1 VALAEKVKVRYDRPF
16 TMKAKPLLRALF
28 GGLLCAVGFWLTLAI
43 PYQSKIF
50 LTDNTSCRMAVEVVE
65 PVSGEPLGSVVLLH
79 GLSANKKIMEYM
91 ARGFSE
97 KGLRV
102 FVPDLPGH
110 GRTPGPFSFSSAEC
124 CSESFLNQ
132 LIAHGAVD
140 PARTILAGH
149 SMGGA
154 IALRLAA
161 QIPVGGA
168 TVLSPAPMRTEQGV
182 PRELLPFENP
192 PPTPANTLIIS
203 ASWEPRPVRETA
215 RDLLSRDVT
224 TTGRYILVPRSTH
237 VSLLFDREALQASQ
251 NWAARVLHL
260 DSEERLPSKMPL
272 LGFGLGFAGLILLT
286 APFVRELLG
295 TTTALETYTQVR
307 GARAFPEVGVFSL
320 VAVLLLRAIHPY
332 HILHVFEG
340 DYLAGFLLLVGAALL
355 LSHHRDVLT
364 ALRAG
369 FTSAQLRTVLLSSFC
384 AIVILLLYSGW
395 FDLTFSAAWLTSA
408 RWLRFPLFFL
418 MVLPYHFAEEIIAG
432 PLASRS
438 KLRRL
443 TLVLSLRF
451 LAWGALAAGV
461 FFLHSGEI
469 LLILLF
475 PYFAIFCVLQRL
487 GMDVVRGQTGS
498 ATSAAIFGAILMSGF
513 CLAIFPVA

>member
-1 VALAEKVKVRYDRPF
+1 MVLAEKVKVRYDRPF

-28 GGLLCAVGFWLTLAI
+28 GGLLCAVGFWLTLAT

-65 PVSGEPLGSVVLLH
+65 PVSAELRGSVVLLH

-97 KGLRV
+97 QGLRV

-110 GRTPGPFSFSSAEC
+110 GRTPGPFSFSSAER

-132 LIAHGAVD
+132 LIAHGAVN
-140 PARTILAGH
+140 PARTILVGH

-161 QIPVGGA
+161 QIPVAG
-168 TVLSPAPMRTEQGV
+168 TIVLSPAPMRTDQGV

-192 PPTPANTLIIS
+192 PPTPPNTLIIS

-224 TTGRYILVPRSTH
+224 NTGKYLLVPRSTH
-237 VSLLFDREALQASQ
+237 VSLLFDCEALRASQ

-260 DSEERLPSKMPL
+260 DNEERLPSKMPL

-286 APFVRELLG
+286 APFVREFVG
-295 TTTALETYTQVR
+295 KTTAVETYNQVR
-307 GARAFPEVGVFSL
+307 AARALPEIAVFSV
-320 VAVLLLRAIHPY
+320 VAVLLLRAIHRY
-332 HILHVFEG
+332 HILRVFEG

-355 LSHHRDVLT
+355 LIHHRDVLT

-369 FTSAQLRTVLLSSFC
+369 FTSAQLRTLVLSSFC
-384 AIVILLLYSGW
+384 AIVILLLYGGW
-395 FDLTFSAAWLTSA
+395 FDLTFSAAWLSSA
-408 RWLRFPLFFL
+408 RWWRFPLFFL
-418 MVLPYHFAEEIIAG
+418 AVLPYHFAEEIIAG
-432 PLASRS
+432 PLATRGA
-438 KLRRL
+438 LRRL
-443 TLVLSLRF
+443 ALALSLRF

-461 FFLHSGEI
+461 FILHSGEI
-469 LLILLF
+469 LLILLV
-475 PYFAIFCVLQRL
+475 PYFAMFCVLQRL

-498 ATSAAIFGAILMSGF
+498 ATSAAIFGAILMAGF